1 MDAAHEVSPLAIV
14 EPSGLR
20 ACMLGLAMLIL
31 VTSCAAPPPPTTGSP
46 TPTQKPATIP
56 PASKPPTS
64 RPTAT
69 ATRTRVPFEAVM
81 PAGARLFDAHESI
94 LRFDFNQAALEQKGD
109 FLLVLGEEP
118 YQDLPDG
125 GEITLDLLGWEGSRG
140 AVLRI
145 GYEGTETIK
154 LDVGSRNGQPSSS
167 VLLKMLVSFSTRDL
181 YVIDLEEASIF
192 GLKHGCEM
200 LRDAVISDWYL
211 AFSCFEPG
219 SEWYFLPL
227 AAPEQVIVWSLA
239 DAADDPMRLSPPLI
253 RGDLALFYPDLG
265 DQACMINIREGQPVC
280 RDVPLWLGPLS
291 PDGKWFEVRRGYE
304 SAPDETGIMAS
315 NCLLQQNIDCVTLL
329 TTTPPDM
336 APFDSDRILGDSAW
350 DPLSEAI
357 FYVVH
362 IDTVWTNYEREESEI
377 WRYDLMSQ
385 RFEKLSGPLQGVLY
399 FGDGWFRYPSPAPWS
414 PDGRYVAMKEIGGG
428 IYKLEV
434 ETGEL
439 TLLSEGG
446 VLLGSVHL
454 E

>member
-1 MDAAHEVSPLAIV
+1 MPL
-14 EPSGLR
+14 
-20 ACMLGLAMLIL
+20 
-31 VTSCAAPPPPTTGSP
+31 
-46 TPTQKPATIP
+46 
-56 PASKPPTS
+56 
-64 RPTAT
+64 
-69 ATRTRVPFEAVM
+69 EAVM
-81 PAGARLFDAHESI
+81 PSGARLLEADESI
-94 LRFDFNQAALEQKGD
+94 LRFEFNQAALEQEGD

-145 GYEGTETIK
+145 GYEGTETVK

-167 VLLKMLVSFSTRDL
+167 ILLKMLVSFSTRDL

-219 SEWYFLPL
+219 SEWYFLPP

-239 DAADDPMRLSPPLI
+239 DAADDPMRLSPPSI
-253 RGDLALFYPDLG
+253 RGDLAFFYPDLG
-265 DQACMINIREGQPVC
+265 DQACMIKIREGQAFC
-280 RDVPLWLGPLS
+280 RDVPFWLGPLS
-291 PDGKWFEVRRGYE
+291 PDGKWFEVRTGLYL
-304 SAPDETGIMAS
+304 APDEIGIIES
-315 NCLLQQNIDCVTLL
+315 NCLIERSVDCVPHLRSM
-329 TTTPPDM
+329 PPGV
-336 APFDSDRILGDSAW
+336 APIDSASRSLGDSTW
-350 DPLSEAI
+350 VLDNSAI
-357 FYVVH
+357 LYIVH
-362 IDTVWTNYEREESEI
+362 IDTTKTNNEPEESEI

>member
-1 MDAAHEVSPLAIV
+1 MIV
-14 EPSGLR
+14 
-20 ACMLGLAMLIL
+20 
-31 VTSCAAPPPPTTGSP
+31 
-46 TPTQKPATIP
+46 
-56 PASKPPTS
+56 PASKTATS

-69 ATRTRVPFEAVM
+69 AASTRMPLEAVM
-81 PAGARLFDAHESI
+81 PSGARLLEADESI
-94 LRFDFNQAALEQKGD
+94 LRFEFNQAALEQEGD

-219 SEWYFLPL
+219 SEWYFLPP

-315 NCLLQQNIDCVTLL
+315 NCLLQQNAFDEVDAA
-329 TTTPPDM
+329 TPAERQIFVFDKVLEVLKMDIEFESKDEARKTFVELSDM
-336 APFDSDRILGDSAW
+336 FRNWNYAASDSDEYQQILQRIDEFIAAKG
-350 DPLSEAI
+350 
-357 FYVVH
+357 
-362 IDTVWTNYEREESEI
+362 
-377 WRYDLMSQ
+377 
-385 RFEKLSGPLQGVLY
+385 K
-399 FGDGWFRYPSPAPWS
+399 
-414 PDGRYVAMKEIGGG
+414 KE
-428 IYKLEV
+428 LV
-434 ETGEL
+434 NQ
-439 TLLSEGG
+439 
-446 VLLGSVHL
+446 
-454 E
+454 